1 MAILSMADAIQ
12 QFVSKSKLK
21 NGLASVQI
29 EDLWK
34 EIMGVTISKYTDK
47 IQLVNETLYVTTS
60 VAALKNE
67 LLYQRDV
74 IKTQLNEKLEKPL
87 IKNVVIK

>member
-1 MAILSMADAIQ
+1 MADAIQ

-47 IQLVNETLYVTTS
+47 IQLINETLYVTTS

-74 IKTQLNEKLEKPL
+74 IKTQLNEKLGKPL

>member
-1 MAILSMADAIQ
+1 MADAIQ

-74 IKTQLNEKLEKPL
+74 IKTQLNEKLGKPL

>member
-12 QFVSKSKLK
+12 QFISKSRLK

-29 EDLWK
+29 EDHWK

-47 IQLVNETLYVTTS
+47 IQLINETLYVTTS

-67 LLYQRDV
+67 LLYQREV
-74 IKTQLNEKLEKPL
+74 IKKQLNDKMGKVM

>member
-47 IQLVNETLYVTTS
+47 IQLINETLYVTTS

-74 IKTQLNEKLEKPL
+74 IKTQLNEKLGKTL

>member
-74 IKTQLNEKLEKPL
+74 IKTQLNEKLGKPL

>member
-47 IQLVNETLYVTTS
+47 IQLINETLYVTTS

-74 IKTQLNEKLEKPL
+74 IKTQLNEKLGKPL

>member
-12 QFVSKSKLK
+12 QFISKSRLK

-29 EDLWK
+29 EDHWK

-67 LLYQRDV
+67 LLYQREV
-74 IKTQLNEKLEKPL
+74 IKKQLNDKMGKVM

>member
-1 MAILSMADAIQ
+1 MALLSMADAIQ
-12 QFVSKSKLK
+12 QFISKSKLK

-29 EDLWK
+29 EELWK
-34 EIMGVTISKYTDK
+34 EIMGVTISKYTEK
-47 IQLVNETLYVTTS
+47 IQLVNDTLYVTTS

-74 IKTQLNEKLEKPL
+74 IKTQLNEKLGKPL

>member
-12 QFVSKSKLK
+12 QFISKSRLK

-29 EDLWK
+29 EDHWK

-74 IKTQLNEKLEKPL
+74 IKQQLNDKMGKVL

>member
-12 QFVSKSKLK
+12 QFISKSRLK

-29 EDLWK
+29 EDHWK

-74 IKTQLNEKLEKPL
+74 IKQQLNEKMGKVL